1 MDENSTLND
10 LARKLEQS
18 KERDLKQV
26 QRIEEEKLSEL
37 SQRLHERLNK
47 ELNTIEEDMTTRLYN
62 FKEELT
68 KARSTIVKQENEL
81 MQEIKGQRIEIIGEI
96 EDLNHR
102 LSKIKS
108 KQWIIPTVIGISIV
122 AGLAIGSWSLGA
134 YTTHQLQT
142 LAEIREAQKAIKSY
156 KPVLK
161 VWGNGIEIKKGYQ
174 AKLEKTNEGTY
185 FLRLE
190 E

>member
-1 MDENSTLND
+1 MSENLALSE

-18 KERDLKQV
+18 KKQELE
-26 QRIEEEKLSEL
+26 QIKAIEAESMSEL
-37 SQRLHERLNK
+37 AKSLKASLQTELSSIKESIYEVQKFVNTKNK
-47 ELNTIEEDMTTRLYN
+47 SIAENSEVYSNQIEKNFRELNDQL
-62 FKEELT
+62 
-68 KARSTIVKQENEL
+68 VK
-81 MQEIKGQRIEIIGEI
+81 IRA
-96 EDLNHR
+96 
-102 LSKIKS
+102 
-108 KQWIIPTVIGISIV
+108 KQWIIPTVMGIAIV
-122 AGLAIGSWSLGA
+122 LALVLGTWGTTK
-134 YTTHQLQT
+134 YLTHQLQT
-142 LAEIREAQKAIKSY
+142 LAELNEAQKAIKSY